1 MIGSALKNLFG
12 KPYTIG
18 ELMSIDQAR
27 QGKAL
32 QSSVSL
38 VDTFFTLK
46 EEGIASK
53 FKSLFTGNTIK
64 TLYITLKLKVISDTG
79 NPHYVFIQL
88 DPDYSTSGWYGNKVH
103 IYCDCNDFKYRS
115 AYALSKRGSLFDNQ
129 FTRISLG
136 QALTEAPK
144 RGTNVL
150 CKHGYAAL
158 NWLMSNYKNI
168 MSTI

>member
-12 KPYTIG
+12 KPFTVG
-18 ELMSIDQAR
+18 ELMAIDQGR

-32 QSSVSL
+32 QSSVTL
-38 VDTFFTLK
+38 EDTFFTLK
-46 EEGIASK
+46 EEGILSK

-79 NPHYVFIQL
+79 NPHTVFIQL
-88 DPDYSTSGWYGNKVH
+88 DPDYSTNGWYGNKVR
-103 IYCDCNDFKYRS
+103 IYCDCNDFKFRS
-115 AYALSKRGSLFDNQ
+115 AYTLAKRGSLFENQ
-129 FTRISLG
+129 MTKVALG
-136 QALTEAPK
+136 QAISEAPK
-144 RGTNVL
+144 RGTNTL

-158 NWLMSNYKNI
+158 NWLMSNYKSI

>member
-38 VDTFFTLK
+38 VDTFFTVK
-46 EEGIASK
+46 EE
-53 FKSLFTGNTIK
+53 SLAAKIRSFFTGNTVK
-64 TLYITLKLKVISDTG
+64 KLYITLKLKVVSDTG

-88 DPDYSTSGWYGNKVH
+88 DPDYSTRMWQGNCVR
-103 IYCDCNDFKYRS
+103 IYCDCNDFKFRC
-115 AYALSKRGSLFDNQ
+115 AYSLSRRDSLFDNQ
-129 FTRISLG
+129 HVRIALG
-136 QALTEAPK
+136 QAMTDAPK
-144 RGTNVL
+144 RGSGTL
-150 CKHGYAAL
+150 CKHGFAAL
-158 NWLMSNYKNI
+158 NWLMSNYTNV
-168 MSTI
+168 MSTL

>member
-18 ELMSIDQAR
+18 ELMAVDPER
-27 QGKAL
+27 QNKAM
-32 QSSVSL
+32 QSGVSL

-53 FKSLFTGNTIK
+53 FKSLFTGNTLR
-64 TLYITLKLKVISDTG
+64 TLYITLKLKVVSDTG
-79 NPHYVFIQL
+79 NPHFVYIQL
-88 DPDYSTSGWYGNKVH
+88 DPDYSTSGWYGNKVR

-115 AYALSKRGSLFDNQ
+115 AYILGKRNSLFDNQ
-129 FTRISLG
+129 MTRLNLG
-136 QALTEAPK
+136 QAVTDAPK
-144 RGTNVL
+144 RGTSVL

-158 NWLMSNYKNI
+158 NWLMSNYKSI
-168 MSTI
+168 MSTL